1 MKIKRG
7 RKRREREGFKGD
19 LTVRNRQT
27 TSYHYTTKKKIICRF
42 AGIQ

>member
-1 MKIKRG
+1 MKIE
-7 RKRREREGFKGD
+7 RERERVREGGVKGD
-19 LTVRNRQT
+19 QRVRDIQT